1 MSKNSSPMHWLL
13 RLDKTPRLVLLSVAL
28 GLVGGFGAQL
38 FLWLLH
44 LGEALIFTPI
54 THEHFLTVAAALH
67 LKHPPA
73 LHLNWWIPLATT
85 SGGLLAGFLV
95 YTFAPEAEGH
105 GTDAAVKA
113 FHQTKGFIRARVPVV
128 KTLAS
133 AITIGSGGSAGREGP
148 TAQIAAGVGS
158 ILGKLLHLP
167 DDERRY
173 MVLIGMAAGLS
184 AIFKSPLGT
193 AIFSVEILYSGMA
206 FEGAALLYCVIAA
219 AVAYAVTGAIEGW
232 SPLFILPSESFGSA
246 SDLAW
251 YGVLGVLAGLVAVAL
266 PFVFYRVRDLF
277 HSLHI
282 PNHFKPAIGGLLVGI
297 IGIFIPGILGGGY
310 GYMQLALQGGAGM
323 ALWLLLLLAVF
334 KIVTLSLTIGS
345 GGSGGV
351 FAPSLYVGAMLGA
364 ALTVLLHLLGVTSV
378 SSTGMAVVG
387 MAAVFAGAAR
397 VPIATLVMVA
407 EMTGGYHLIMPTML
421 AVALSYLVQF
431 SLTRRA
437 KYPTLYEAQ
446 VVAPTDSPV
455 HRELYYKVATDL
467 LRHGKVH
474 LDQDIL
480 ASELAD
486 QSNTDKGIRLGN
498 AAKNLFRMQ
507 LAAGSPLAGAEIR
520 SIGIPDLLIL
530 TILRSDHQIA
540 PHAGTVLQVGDELV
554 IASIPEAMQI
564 FREHAAPRVT
574 AKQSAA

>member
-1 MSKNSSPMHWLL
+1 MHWLL
-13 RLDKTPRLVLLSVAL
+13 RLDKTPRLVLLSIAL

-38 FLWLLH
+38 FLWLLNE
-44 LGEALIFTPI
+44 GETLIFTAI
-54 THEHFLTVAAALH
+54 THEQFLSVAAAAGM
-67 LKHPPA
+67 KQPPVF
-73 LHLNWWIPLATT
+73 HLNWWIPVATT

-95 YTFAPEAEGH
+95 YSFAPEAEGH

-113 FHQTKGFIRARVPVV
+113 FHQTKGLIRARVPVV
-128 KTLAS
+128 KALAS

-158 ILGKLLHLP
+158 ILGRMLRLP
-167 DDERRY
+167 EDERRY
-173 MVLIGMAAGLS
+173 MVLMGMAAGLS

-206 FEGAALLYCVIAA
+206 FEGGALLYCVIAA

-232 SPLFILPSESFGSA
+232 SPLFILPTEGFGSGR
-246 SDLAW
+246 DLVW
-251 YGVLGVLAGLVAVAL
+251 YGVLGVFAGLVATLL
-266 PFVFYRVRDLF
+266 PAVFYRVRDQF
-277 HSLHI
+277 HKLRV
-282 PNHFKPAIGGLLVGI
+282 PNHFKPAIGGLLVGS
-297 IGIFIPGILGGGY
+297 IGIFVPGVLGGGY

-323 ALWLLLLLAVF
+323 ALWLLLLLGLF
-334 KIVTLSLTIGS
+334 KIITLSLTIGS

-351 FAPSLYVGAMLGA
+351 FAPSLYIGAMLGA
-364 ALTVLLHLLGVTSV
+364 AMALLLHLFGVTSI

-431 SLTRRA
+431 SLTRHA

-455 HRELYYKVATDL
+455 HRGLYYQVATDL
-467 LRHGKVH
+467 LRRGQMH

-480 ASELAD
+480 ASELAG
-486 QSNTDKGIRLGN
+486 QSNSDNGIPLGN
-498 AAKNLFRMQ
+498 TSKNLFRMR
-507 LAAGSPLAGAEIR
+507 LVAGTPLAGAEIR

-540 PHAGTVLQVGDELV
+540 PSAATTLQVGDELV
-554 IASIPEAMQI
+554 IASDPKAMAT
-564 FREHAAPRVT
+564 FREHASPTVKS
-574 AKQSAA
+574 KQDAA

>member
-1 MSKNSSPMHWLL
+1 MRWLL
-13 RLDKTPRLVLLSVAL
+13 RLDKTARLVLLSIVL

-44 LGEALIFTPI
+44 LGESLIFTPI
-54 THEHFLTVAAALH
+54 TGERFLTVADAISA
-67 LKHPPA
+67 KHSPA
-73 LHLNWWIPLATT
+73 FHLNWWIPLATT
-85 SGGLLAGFLV
+85 AGGLLAGLLV

-113 FHQTKGFIRARVPVV
+113 FHQTKGSIRARVPAV

-158 ILGKLLHLP
+158 ILGRLLRLP
-167 DDERRY
+167 EDERRY
-173 MVLIGMAAGLS
+173 MVLMGMAAGLS

-246 SDLAW
+246 GDLVW
-251 YGVLGVLAGLVAVAL
+251 YGVLGIVSGLVAAL
-266 PFVFYRVRDLF
+266 LPAVFYGVRDQF
-277 HSLHI
+277 HKLHI
-282 PNHFKPAIGGLLVGI
+282 PNHIKPAIGGLLVGI

-310 GYMQLALQGGAGM
+310 GYMQLALQGGTGI
-323 ALWLLLLLAVF
+323 ALWLLLLLAIF

-364 ALTVLLHLLGVTSV
+364 ALALLLHYSGVISV

-421 AVALSYLVQF
+421 AVAMSYLVQY
-431 SLTRRA
+431 SLTRHA

-467 LRHGKVH
+467 LRRGKVH

-486 QSNTDKGIRLGN
+486 QSNSDNGIPLGN
-498 AAKNLFRMQ
+498 TPKNLFRTR
-507 LAAGSPLAGAEIR
+507 LVAGSPLAGAEIR
-520 SIGIPDLLIL
+520 SIGIPDFLIL
-530 TILRSDHQIA
+530 TILRRDHQVA
-540 PHAGTVLQVGDELV
+540 PSADTVLQVGDELV
-554 IASIPEAMQI
+554 IASIPESMLI
-564 FREHAAPRVT
+564 FRKHAVPAVT
-574 AKQSAA
+574 SKQDAA

>member
-1 MSKNSSPMHWLL
+1 MHWLL
-13 RLDKTPRLVLLSVAL
+13 RLDKTPRLVLLSIVL
-28 GLVGGFGAQL
+28 GLVGGFGAQV

-44 LGEALIFTPI
+44 TGESLIFTTI
-54 THEHFLTVAAALH
+54 THSHLLSVATAVGM
-67 LKHPPA
+67 KQPPA
-73 LHLNWWIPLATT
+73 FHLNWWIPLATT

-113 FHQTKGFIRARVPVV
+113 YHQTKGLLRARVPVV

-158 ILGKLLHLP
+158 ILGRLLRLP
-167 DDERRY
+167 EDERRY

-206 FEGAALLYCVIAA
+206 FEGGALLYCVIAA

-232 SPLFILPSESFGSA
+232 SPLFILPSESFGSGR
-246 SDLAW
+246 DLVW
-251 YGVLGVLAGLVAVAL
+251 YGLLGIVAGLVATLL
-266 PFVFYRVRDLF
+266 PAVFYRTRDQF
-277 HSLHI
+277 HKLKI
-282 PNHFKPAIGGLLVGI
+282 PNHFKPAIGGLLVGV
-297 IGIFIPGILGGGY
+297 IGIFIPGVLGGGY
-310 GYMQLALQGGAGM
+310 GYMQLALQGPGI
-323 ALWLLLLLAVF
+323 ALWLLLLLGLF
-334 KIVTLSLTIGS
+334 KIITLSLTIGS

-351 FAPSLYVGAMLGA
+351 FAPSLYVGTMLGA
-364 ALTVLLHLLGVTSV
+364 AMAMLLHLFGVTSI

-421 AVALSYLVQF
+421 AVALCYLVQF
-431 SLTRRA
+431 SLTRHA

-455 HRELYYKVATDL
+455 HRGLYYQVATDL
-467 LRHGKVH
+467 LRRGKMH

-480 ASELAD
+480 ASELAG
-486 QSNTDKGIRLGN
+486 QSNAAAGIPLGDTS
-498 AAKNLFRMQ
+498 KNLFRMR
-507 LAAGSPLAGAEIR
+507 LVAGSPLAGAEIR
-520 SIGIPDLLIL
+520 SIGLPDLLIL

-540 PHAGTVLQVGDELV
+540 PSAGTVLQVGDELV
-554 IASIPEAMQI
+554 IASDPKAMDT
-564 FREHAAPRVT
+564 FREHAAPPVK
-574 AKQSAA
+574 AKQDAA

>member
-1 MSKNSSPMHWLL
+1 MRWLL
-13 RLDKTPRLVLLSVAL
+13 RLDKTPRLVLLSIVL

-44 LGEALIFTPI
+44 TGEALIFTPI
-54 THEHFLTVAAALH
+54 THEHFLSVAAAAGMH
-67 LKHPPA
+67 QPPA
-73 LHLNWWIPLATT
+73 FHLNWWIPLATT
-85 SGGLLAGFLV
+85 GGGLLAGILV

-113 FHQTKGFIRARVPVV
+113 FHQTKGLIRPQVPVV
-128 KTLAS
+128 KALAS

-158 ILGKLLHLP
+158 ILGKMLRLP
-167 DDERRY
+167 EDERRY

-206 FEGAALLYCVIAA
+206 FEGAALLYCVIGA
-219 AVAYAVTGAIEGW
+219 AVAYAVTGTIEGW
-232 SPLFILPSESFGSA
+232 SPLFILPSESFGSGR
-246 SDLAW
+246 DLVW
-251 YGVLGVLAGLVAVAL
+251 YGVLGVIAGLVAAL
-266 PFVFYRVRDLF
+266 LPAVFYRVRDQF
-277 HSLHI
+277 HKLNI
-282 PNHFKPAIGGLLVGI
+282 PKHFKPAIGGLLVGI

-323 ALWLLLLLAVF
+323 ALWLLLLLALF
-334 KIVTLSLTIGS
+334 KIITLSLTIGS

-351 FAPSLYVGAMLGA
+351 FAPSLYIGAMLGA
-364 ALTVLLHLLGVTSV
+364 AMAVLLHLFGVTSI
-378 SSTGMAVVG
+378 SYSGLAVVG

-455 HRELYYKVATDL
+455 HRELYYRVATDL
-467 LRHGKVH
+467 LRRRKVH

-486 QSNTDKGIRLGN
+486 QSNSAKGIPLGDTS
-498 AAKNLFRMQ
+498 KNLFRMR
-507 LAAGSPLAGAEIR
+507 LVAGTPLAGAEIR

-540 PHAGTVLQVGDELV
+540 PSASTVLQVGDELV
-554 IASIPEAMQI
+554 IASMPEAMEI
-564 FREHAAPRVT
+564 FRRHAAPPVT
-574 AKQSAA
+574 TKKDAA